1 MTVRDDRLL
10 LAGRD
15 GVTGP
20 GYQETK
26 VSDAAVTSG
35 QHGEAAPRLRP
46 AGRLW
51 LAVAGVL
58 AVAVS
63 LVPPVAT
70 LAREYVFV
78 ESAQFVLFAMLAPAL
93 IVLGAPW
100 RLLRLSRAGAGRPAG
115 AAGEGQAGA
124 GTPAGAGPFDRLAA
138 GRQQH
143 RSFLRAAGF
152 LLWFFVICLVWR
164 LPPMVDA
171 LARHPALVAAEL
183 VTLLA
188 AGTGL
193 WLELVASPPL
203 EPRLPNPHRAA
214 IAALAMWSTWAV
226 AYALGFANHAVFHGY
241 DAAGNGLSAVA
252 DQQITV
258 GLVWAVSA
266 FCFVPVVFVAMLTWL
281 AGNDDPDEELQRL
294 ARNERQQAVV
304 RGWERRPRGRRAP
317 SP

>member
-1 MTVRDDRLL
+1 
-10 LAGRD
+10 
-15 GVTGP
+15 
-20 GYQETK
+20 

-35 QHGEAAPRLRP
+35 QHDRAAPRPGLT
-46 AGRLW
+46 GRVW
-51 LAVAGVL
+51 LAVAGVV

-70 LAREYVFV
+70 LARQYVFV
-78 ESAQFVLFAMLAPAL
+78 ESAQFVLFAIVAPAL

-100 RLLRLSRAGAGRPAG
+100 RLLRLSRAGDGIPAG
-115 AAGEGQAGA
+115 TASGAAPGA
-124 GTPAGAGPFDRLAA
+124 PAVTGLPPGAGPFDRLAA

-143 RSFLRAAGF
+143 RSFLRASVF
-152 LLWFFVICLVWR
+152 LLWFFGTCLVWR
-164 LPPMVDA
+164 LPSAVDA
-171 LARHPALVAAEL
+171 LARHPALVVAEL

-188 AGTGL
+188 VGIGL

-203 EPRLPNPHRAA
+203 APRLPNPQRAA

-241 DAAGNGLSAVA
+241 DAAGSGLSAVA

-266 FCFVPVVFVAMLTWL
+266 FCFVPVVFVTMLAWL

>member
-1 MTVRDDRLL
+1 M
-10 LAGRD
+10 
-15 GVTGP
+15 
-20 GYQETK
+20 
-26 VSDAAVTSG
+26 SDAAVTSE
-35 QHGEAAPRLRP
+35 QHGEAAPRPRP
-46 AGRLW
+46 AGRRW
-51 LAVAGVL
+51 LAMVGVL

-70 LAREYVFV
+70 LARQYVFV
-78 ESAQFVLFAMLAPAL
+78 ESAQFVLFAIVAPAL

-100 RLLRLSRAGAGRPAG
+100 RLLRLSRTGEDRLAGG
-115 AAGEGQAGA
+115 AAGAGQAGA
-124 GTPAGAGPFDRLAA
+124 GTPPGAGPLDRLAA
-138 GRQQH
+138 GRQQQ

-152 LLWFFVICLVWR
+152 LVWFFGICLVWR
-164 LPPMVDA
+164 LPPVVDA
-171 LARHPALVAAEL
+171 LARHPTLVAAEL

-188 AGTGL
+188 AGIGL

-203 EPRLPNPHRAA
+203 EPRLPKPHRAA

-266 FCFVPVVFVAMLTWL
+266 FCFVPVVFATMLSWL
-281 AGNDDPDEELQRL
+281 AGKDDPDEELQRL

>member
-1 MTVRDDRLL
+1 M
-10 LAGRD
+10 
-15 GVTGP
+15 
-20 GYQETK
+20 
-26 VSDAAVTSG
+26 SDAAVTSG
-35 QHGEAAPRLRP
+35 QHGEAAARPRL

-51 LAVAGVL
+51 LAAAGVL

-70 LAREYVFV
+70 LARQYVFV
-78 ESAQFVLFAMLAPAL
+78 ESAQFVLFAIVAPAL

-100 RLLRLSRAGAGRPAG
+100 RFLRLSRAGEGGP
-115 AAGEGQAGA
+115 AGEGQ
-124 GTPAGAGPFDRLAA
+124 AGAGPFDRLAA

-152 LLWFFVICLVWR
+152 LLWFFGTCLVWR
-164 LPPMVDA
+164 LPPVVDA

-203 EPRLPNPHRAA
+203 EPRLPNPQRAA

-266 FCFVPVVFVAMLTWL
+266 FCFVPVVFVTMLTWL
-281 AGNDDPDEELQRL
+281 KDNDDPDEELQRL